1 MQPSARARVWIAGA
15 SAVLVCACGRA
26 TSGAPSLNETS
37 VIRPTS
43 LIIAGLRH
51 EERGDLDGARAAYR
65 EALAAA
71 GRVYGD
77 DHPNTAFAH
86 AALGVWLARFGS
98 ADEAQPHLR
107 ASRDIDERRG
117 GGFVNIAEP
126 RLPVGAGDA
135 AASALIRVR
144 LRRDLVLCV
153 LDGGYS
159 SARALGLAEAMAE
172 SR

>member
-1 MQPSARARVWIAGA
+1 MLPSPKARAWTVGAAAVFVW
-15 SAVLVCACGRA
+15 ACGPPLVGPPI
-26 TSGAPSLNETS
+26 SAPSIVE
-37 VIRPTS
+37 PTQ

-51 EERGDLDGARAAYR
+51 EERGDVDGAVAAYR

-71 GRVYGD
+71 RRVYGD
-77 DHPNTAFAH
+77 DHPNTGFAH

-98 ADEAQPHLR
+98 ADEARPHLR

-117 GGFVNIAEP
+117 GVFVNIAET
-126 RLPVGAGDA
+126 RLPAGAGDT

-144 LRRDLVLCV
+144 LRRDLILCV
-153 LDGGYS
+153 LDGGCS
-159 SARALGLAEAMAE
+159 PARALGLAEALAE